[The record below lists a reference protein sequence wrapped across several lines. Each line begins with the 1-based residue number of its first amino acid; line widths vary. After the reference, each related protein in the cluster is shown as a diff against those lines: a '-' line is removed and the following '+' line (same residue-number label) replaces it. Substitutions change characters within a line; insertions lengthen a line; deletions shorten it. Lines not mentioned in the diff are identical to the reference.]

1 MKKNFF
7 YIAALAVI
15 TAACTNDSLVTV
27 PVNNG
32 TDEGKM
38 ITETITAT
46 NGDAPTRAAIADA
59 DGAFTWSAGDQVAVH
74 ASDGEYHTATLTS
87 GEGTNDAKFTVT
99 YSGTRDAFA
108 VFPASIVSASAANYG
123 QSGASLDVTLPSSYT
138 LDQVSGTTT
147 PCPMIATNTGDSWSF
162 SQLCGLLRLT
172 INQIPADATGL
183 TLDFHGHK
191 VHGDFSI
198 ASSVN
203 PGTST
208 ITTTA
213 DNTND
218 KITITDIGD
227 VTSAIINIPLPTGD
241 YTDISITPV
250 GSSTKVSATR
260 HIHRTAGIYNAQRAH
275 AKALT
280 TALVS
285 FQVGASSYAIFA
297 PGNLQATT
305 ADLGSNWTWSFA
317 NRQYDFVGNATAN
330 NKVNGNGTVSANGSV
345 DLFGWSTS
353 ATYFGISNAEPFDAY
368 PGDFIDWGINI
379 IGTYEA
385 NEWRTP
391 IGGDGSEWTYL
402 ISTRAN
408 HDAKWGY
415 ATVAGVKGLII
426 LPDNFTD
433 PNKNGDS
440 GAFVGNTTSWT
451 SNVYTSGANWNAMED
466 AGAIFLPA
474 AGYRTN
480 NSVGNVDGHGSYLT
494 STAQTSQII
503 YRLEL
508 YGIDFESF
516 RPNNTAWRRDGQSVR
531 LLRIL

>member
-1 MKKNFF
+1 MKKHII
-7 YIAALAVI
+7 YIAALALMA
-15 TAACTNDSLVTV
+15 TACTNEDSLVTN
-27 PVNNG
+27 PENNG
-32 TDEGKM
+32 TSEGKM

-46 NGDAPTRAAIADA
+46 NGDASTRADV
-59 DGAFTWSAGDQVAVH
+59 DGATFTWSTGDQIAVH
-74 ASDGEYHTATLTS
+74 VSDEKYYTATLAS
-87 GEGTNDAKFTVT
+87 GAGTNNATFSVT
-99 YSGTRDAFA
+99 YPDGKSRDAFA
-108 VFPASIVSASAANYG
+108 VFPASIVAADAANYG
-123 QSGASLDVTLPSSYT
+123 QSGTALDVTLPSSYT
-138 LDQVSGTTT
+138 LAQVSGTKT
-147 PCPMIATNTGDSWSF
+147 PCPMIATNTGDLWSF

-172 INQIPADATGL
+172 INQIPTDATGL
-183 TLDFHGHK
+183 TVDFHGHK

-198 ASSVN
+198 ASPAT

-218 KITITDIGD
+218 KITITELGS

-260 HIHRTAGIYNAQRAH
+260 HIHRSAGIYTAQRAH

-280 TALVS
+280 AALVS

-305 ADLGSNWTWSFA
+305 ADLGKNWTWSFA
-317 NRQYDFVGNATAN
+317 NCQYDFVGGATAN
-330 NKVNGNGTVSANGSV
+330 TKVNGNGSVSANGTV

-353 ATYFGISNAEPFDAY
+353 ATYFGIAY
-368 PGDFIDWGINI
+368 NDNNYAYYGDFVDWGTNI

-385 NEWRTP
+385 NDWRTP
-391 IGGDGSEWTYL
+391 IGGVGSEWTYL
-402 ISTRAN
+402 ISTRTN
-408 HDAKWGY
+408 HDVKWGY
-415 ATVAGVKGLII
+415 ATVAGYHGLII

-433 PNKNGDS
+433 PNKNGGS
-440 GAFVGNTTSWT
+440 GAFVGNTESWD
-451 SNVYTSGANWNAMED
+451 SNIYTAGANWNAMED

-474 AGYRTN
+474 AGYRCRN
-480 NSVGNVDGHGSYLT
+480 EVGAVGGLGSYLT
-494 STAQTSQII
+494 STANNAQEM
-503 YRLEL
+503 YR
-508 YGIDFESF
+508 IDFEGSF
-516 RPNNTAWRRDGQSVR
+516 SPNLAANRRDGQSVR

>member
-15 TAACTNDSLVTV
+15 TAACTNEDSLVTV
-27 PVNNG
+27 PTNNSAS
-32 TDEGKM
+32 EGKM

-46 NGDAPTRAAIADA
+46 NGDANGTTRAAIADA

-87 GEGTNDAKFTVT
+87 GESTNNAKFTVT

-138 LDQVSGTTT
+138 LAEVSGTKT

-172 INQIPADATGL
+172 INQIPTDATGL
-183 TLDFHGHK
+183 TVDFHGHK
-191 VHGDFSI
+191 VHGSFSI
-198 ASSVN
+198 ASPVT

-208 ITTTA
+208 IATTS

-218 KITITDIGD
+218 KITITELGS

-260 HIHRTAGIYNAQRAH
+260 HIHRTAGIYTAQRAH

-280 TALVS
+280 AALVS
-285 FQVGASSYAIFA
+285 FQVGESSYAIFA

-305 ADLGSNWTWSFA
+305 ADLGNHWTWSFA
-317 NRQYDFVGNATAN
+317 NSQYDFIGNATAN
-330 NKVNGNGTVSANGSV
+330 NKVNGNKSVSANGTV

-353 ATYFGISNAEPFDAY
+353 KTYFGIAY
-368 PGDFIDWGINI
+368 TDNNNDYSGDFVDWGTNI

-385 NEWRTP
+385 NDWRTP
-391 IGGDGSEWTYL
+391 VGGGGSEWTYL

-408 HDAKWGY
+408 HDDKWGY
-415 ATVAGVKGLII
+415 ATVAGYHGLII

-433 PNKNGDS
+433 PNKNGGS

-474 AGYRTN
+474 AGYRYTYLLGA
-480 NSVGNVDGHGSYLT
+480 VGELGSYLT
-494 STAQTSQII
+494 STYYNSQEI
-503 YRLEL
+503 YRLDIEGTF
-508 YGIDFESF
+508 Y
-516 RPNNTAWRRDGQSVR
+516 PNIAANRRDGQSVR